1 MTPANESAYGFDPAP
16 AGADIK
22 ALETPFPVIDVDIAE
37 RNLSRL
43 QERCDA
49 LGLANRPHIK
59 THKAP
64 YWALRQLAL
73 GAVGLTCQTL
83 REAEVMADAGVTDI
97 LIPYNIVGERKLA
110 RLAALA
116 RRATIA
122 TTADSEIVAAGLSAA
137 ATAVDAT
144 FEALVECDTGQG
156 RCGVK
161 SPDAAVS
168 LALAIANTPGLRFG
182 GFLTYPAPGSRLA
195 AAEFLSQAK
204 ALCEARGLPVKTL
217 SSGGTPDL
225 GLDAGLHAITE
236 YRAGTYIYNDRS
248 LIARGAC
255 AEADCALT
263 VLATVVSRQ
272 SPSRA
277 IMDAGSKALTTDL
290 LGFSDYGL
298 VRNHQNLRIS
308 RLDEEHGYL
317 DQSEGEM
324 ALEIGDRVA
333 IIPNHACVV
342 SNLFDRVALARGTQ
356 LLGFVRVEA
365 RGRIDWANAGDL
377 LRDLN
382 PAA

>member
-1 MTPANESAYGFDPAP
+1 MTSAMERTYGFEPAP
-16 AGADIK
+16 AGADIR
-22 ALETPFPVIDVDIAE
+22 ALETPFPLVDLAIAE
-37 RNLSRL
+37 RNLSSL
-43 QERCDA
+43 QQICDA
-49 LGLANRPHIK
+49 RGLANRPHIK

-64 YWALRQLAL
+64 FWALRQLAL

-83 REAEVMADAGVTDI
+83 REAEVMADAGASDI

-116 RRATIA
+116 RRAAISTG
-122 TTADSEIVAAGLSAA
+122 ADSAIVVAGLSAA
-137 ATAVDAT
+137 ATAVEAT
-144 FEALVECDTGQG
+144 LDVLVECDTGQG

-161 SPDAAVS
+161 SPEAALS
-168 LALAIANTPGLRFG
+168 LATTIAGTPGLRFA
-182 GFLTYPAPGSRLA
+182 GFFTYPAPGSRLA
-195 AAEFLSQAK
+195 SAEFLTRAK
-204 ALCEARGLPVKTL
+204 ALCEAQGLAVKVV

-225 GLDAGLHAITE
+225 SSDSGLDPVTE

-255 AEADCALT
+255 AEADCALA

-272 SPSRA
+272 APGRA
-277 IMDAGSKALTTDL
+277 IVDAGSKALTTDL

-298 VRNHQNLRIS
+298 VRDHPSLTVS

-317 DQSEGEM
+317 DQVEG
-324 ALEIGDRVA
+324 ALNLEVGDRVA

-342 SNLFDRVALARGTQ
+342 SNLFDRVALVRGTQ
-356 LLGFVRVEA
+356 LLGFVSVEA
-365 RGRIDWANAGDL
+365 RGRVDWANAGDL
-377 LRDLN
+377 LRDAN